1 MGKQKRLLTTAEFIA
16 RAQAV
21 HGDRYDYSR
30 AEYRGRQ
37 VPIEVI
43 CRTHGSFFPRPNN
56 HLSAGSG
63 CPACNPL
70 KPTNLEVFLA
80 RAAAAHGDRYDYG
93 RVVYQGVQ
101 KPVEILCPDHGPF
114 WQIPLS
120 HTQGRGCP
128 TCGAAKCVRRKDTA
142 WFIARAREVHGE
154 RYDYREVTYQ
164 RAATPVTIHCP
175 EHGPFTQVAAYH
187 LAGNGCP
194 ACAGVKPIDRDAFLV
209 RAHAA
214 HGDRYDY
221 GQMDY
226 RGWLAPVTIL
236 CREHGP
242 FDQVPKTHAQGHG
255 CPACAGLMPLTWER
269 FLARAREVHGDRYD
283 YSQVRLVNVMTP
295 VTIICPEHGAFEQRP
310 QDHLN
315 QGHGCAA
322 CAGRRPVDYAEFVR
336 RARAVHGARYTYAE
350 KDYQAYKQPTIVL
363 CPEHGPFSVL
373 PQNHTDR
380 QSGCPQCA
388 SLRTSSRDEEAI
400 AAWVAGLGV
409 RVLRNERQ
417 VLDGPELDI
426 YLPEHKLG
434 IEYNGSYWHRDAL
447 LKNRRHHEYKVIA
460 AERAGLRV
468 LTIWDF
474 DWHQRQPLVQRWV
487 RHALGLSDLPKVHAR
502 ACTLQPV
509 APAEAYGFY
518 DQYHIQ
524 GGVRRHALHL
534 GLYQDAALVACMSF
548 LQGGSRRGRF
558 GADEWEL
565 IRYATSAQVRGGASR
580 LFQAFCRQVA
590 PQQVWSFS
598 DRQHFA
604 GSLYPT
610 LGFVLD
616 GRVAADYRVVDKRTL
631 RVWPKAAW
639 QRRFIPQRLTE
650 LGLPVDFDPASDPRS
665 EQQMQDQAGVLRIY
679 DAGKLRW
686 RWTAETTTPGEP
698 GAASEL
704 V

>member
-1 MGKQKRLLTTAEFIA
+1 MGEQKRLLTTAEFIA
-16 RAQAV
+16 RARAV

-154 RYDYREVTYQ
+154 RYDYREVAYQ
-164 RAATPVTIHCP
+164 RASTPVTIHCP
-175 EHGPFTQVAAYH
+175 EHGPFSQVAAYH

-209 RAHAA
+209 RAHAV

-283 YSQVRLVNVMTP
+283 YSQVRLVNVMMP
-295 VTIICPEHGAFEQRP
+295 VTIICPEHGAFAQRP
-310 QDHLN
+310 TDHLN
-315 QGHGCAA
+315 RGQGCPA
-322 CAGRRPVDYAEFVR
+322 CAGRRPIDYAEFVR
-336 RARAVHGARYTYAE
+336 RAQAVHGERYTYAE
-350 KDYQAYKQPTIVL
+350 ADYQAYKQPTTVL

-380 QSGCPQCA
+380 QSGCPRCA
-388 SLRTSSRDEEAI
+388 
-400 AAWVAGLGV
+400 
-409 RVLRNERQ
+409 NERTASRSEDALADWIADLGFQ
-417 VLDGPELDI
+417 VRRNDRQALDGPEIDI
-426 YLPEHKLG
+426 YLPDQRLG
-434 IEYNGSYWHRDAL
+434 IEYNGAYWHREEVL
-447 LKNRRHHEYKVIA
+447 RHPRHHEYKAIA
-460 AERAGLRV
+460 AERAGIRLITV
-468 LTIWDF
+468 WDF
-474 DWHQRQPLVQRWV
+474 DWRHREAVV
-487 RHALGLSDLPKVHAR
+487 RRLICHALGISAAPKLHAR
-502 ACTLQPV
+502 VCALHQV
-509 APAEAYGFY
+509 DDQAANAFY
-518 DQYHIQ
+518 ANYHIQ
-524 GGVRRHALHL
+524 GGIRRRAQHW
-534 GLYQDAALVACMSF
+534 GLSQNGALVACMSF
-548 LQGGSRRGRF
+548 LQGGSRRGKF
-558 GADEWEL
+558 GVDEWEL
-565 IRYATSAQVRGGASR
+565 IRYATCAQVRGGASR
-580 LFQAFCRQVA
+580 LLAAFVRTQAPARI
-590 PQQVWSFS
+590 WSYS
-598 DRQHFA
+598 DRQHFR
-604 GSLYPT
+604 GDLYPA

-616 GRVAADYRVVDKRTL
+616 GRLRADYRLVDKRSL
-631 RVWPKAAW
+631 RIWPKAAW
-639 QRRFIPQRLTE
+639 QRRLIPQRLVE
-650 LGLPVDFDPASDPRS
+650 VGSDLVFDPATDPRT
-665 EQQMQDQAGVLRIY
+665 EREMQDLAGVLRIY

-686 RWTAETTTPGEP
+686 VWTAETATPGEP